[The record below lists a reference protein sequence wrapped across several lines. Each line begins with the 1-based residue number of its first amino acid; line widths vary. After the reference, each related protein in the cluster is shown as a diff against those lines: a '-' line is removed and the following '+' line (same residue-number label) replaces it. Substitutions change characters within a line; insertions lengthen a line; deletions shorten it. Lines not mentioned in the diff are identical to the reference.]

1 MTVDSMKFK
10 KRKIPTL
17 DTKEMV
23 PKLTVVLPKDVENKK
38 GWSTAKALKDAIAD
52 AFAAAWKAG
61 LKTFSQTFMK
71 IFKEEIEEFVD
82 WNPKKVLL
90 KIKVPIKGLRWIT
103 IKKVKLSQLKEW
115 ASDE

>member
-1 MTVDSMKFK
+1 MTQGSMEFK
-10 KRKIPTL
+10 RRELARLEMKK
-17 DTKEMV
+17 MV

-38 GWSTAKALKDAIAD
+38 GWSTAKALKDAISD

-61 LKTFSQTFMK
+61 LKKFSETFME
-71 IFKEEIEEFVD
+71 IFKEEVEEFVD

-90 KIKVPIKGLRWIT
+90 KIKVPIRGLRWIT